1 MLSRVVWRKY
11 CWVLKKILPA
21 GFCLRSNR
29 RMTFGCHHGYVF
41 PANCS
46 SVGDSESSMMSANFS
61 YEIVAQFVSVLI
73 SDPQIGCFMDA
84 LREQLQPPKG

>member
-1 MLSRVVWRKY
+1 
-11 CWVLKKILPA
+11 
-21 GFCLRSNR
+21 
-29 RMTFGCHHGYVF
+29 
-41 PANCS
+41 
-46 SVGDSESSMMSANFS
+46 MMSANFS